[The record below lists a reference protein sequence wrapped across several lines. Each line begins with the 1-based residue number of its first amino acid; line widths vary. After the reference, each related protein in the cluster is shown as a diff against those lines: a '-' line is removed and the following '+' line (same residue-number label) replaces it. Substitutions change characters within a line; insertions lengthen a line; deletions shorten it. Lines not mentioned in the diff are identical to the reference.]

1 MPPDHPGLSEED
13 VLGHGGWHP
22 RYARVLAITSGGD
35 YSFAVVDGNGD
46 GAELEAEMWE
56 WSSRGGGANGRPH
69 RQHLLRLRQCA
80 RTSDGHDQLRRPPPR
95 RAGQPPRSLGLH
107 QNPHPPPR
115 PRIPSPDSLTRTWGH
130 PRSPRLS
137 PPMKFSC
144 AAAANDNWALH
155 DLAMRRDGVGDKEGV
170 ERFAAKAGA
179 APLADRV
186 RAMLA
191 ELQLPN
197 GLPPINE
204 R

>member
-1 MPPDHPGLSEED
+1 
-13 VLGHGGWHP
+13 
-22 RYARVLAITSGGD
+22 
-35 YSFAVVDGNGD
+35 
-46 GAELEAEMWE
+46 
-56 WSSRGGGANGRPH
+56 
-69 RQHLLRLRQCA
+69 
-80 RTSDGHDQLRRPPPR
+80 
-95 RAGQPPRSLGLH
+95 
-107 QNPHPPPR
+107 
-115 PRIPSPDSLTRTWGH
+115 
-130 PRSPRLS
+130 
-137 PPMKFSC
+137 MKFSC